1 MSWYTDDKWN
11 AVIELKKIYMKILQ
25 INKKLYIFLE
35 GKKQLRVDALKFV
48 GICSFWKQIC

>member
-1 MSWYTDDKWN
+1 
-11 AVIELKKIYMKILQ
+11 MKILQ

-48 GICSFWKQIC
+48 GICSF